1 MVANVYVQRKVIS
14 HHPAFRILFLVI
26 LETMM
31 ILMLLGIY
39 LCSNV
44 LKP

>member
-31 ILMLLGIY
+31 IPTYVVKHILMF
-39 LCSNV
+39 
-44 LKP
+44 